1 MAWSVAPVLRHLCGR
16 VGIAHRQ
23 RYESAVKRNGR
34 HMVTYEDITDLFLNA
49 IDATGLS
56 AHPEFWLNS
65 QTMEREFACA
75 LHPGPCE
82 EAEHRASCTASLAWG
97 PLDSVLSIEGAEGV
111 CDFFHEPDEDCPHLH
126 TENVPPLI
134 FDLTYNLPLANASLD
149 MSALRQLARTLK
161 FRASEYSSRA
171 VETRPGISLTLADAG
186 LEAEALT
193 LQQRVELP
201 LWNPDGMSA
210 FRMGANSADR
220 RGAHSSL
227 GRGRGRGD
235 GRQPHPEE
243 WLPHL
248 LAEVAAD
255 IGRVL
260 VALEEA
266 RSLGQGGAYGHER
279 QN

>member
-1 MAWSVAPVLRHLCGR
+1 
-16 VGIAHRQ
+16 
-23 RYESAVKRNGR
+23 
-34 HMVTYEDITDLFLNA
+34 MVTFEDITDLFLSA
-49 IDATGLS
+49 IEATGLS

-82 EAEHRASCTASLAWG
+82 EAEHRATCTASLAWG
-97 PLDSVLSIEGAEGV
+97 PLDTVLSIEGAEGV

-134 FDLTYNLPLANASLD
+134 FDLTYTLPLERTALD
-149 MSALRQLARTLK
+149 VSALRQLARTLK
-161 FRASEYSSRA
+161 FRASEHSSSA
-171 VETRPGISLTLADAG
+171 VETRPSIALALGDGG
-186 LEAEALT
+186 LEAEGLT

-201 LWNPDGMSA
+201 LWNPDGMNA
-210 FRMGANSADR
+210 FRQGAGGAER
-220 RGAHSSL
+220 RTGHSSL
-227 GRGRGRGD
+227 GRSRARGD

-243 WLPHL
+243 WLPNL
-248 LAEVAAD
+248 LVEVAAD
-255 IGRVL
+255 ISRVV